1 MTDKVAAPS
10 PPGWAN
16 ERTVVVGE
24 ATFVGPV
31 AERGD
36 RLYAGLVNLLEV
48 SLVKTFGDLRAGAR
62 SNEQLAWFLE
72 LYEENRAVESE
83 MEDVGAVLDP
93 REDVQGDLIDWY
105 AELLPAPWIGDGGAG
120 WEIDDL
126 VAQHGSVSGA
136 SPGGNADWMQFHI
149 GVDELAARF
158 RDLGFDT
165 VRVPSRVFEQ
175 FLGFPVDGIWL
186 DEGEPLIGSESG
198 QV

>member
-1 MTDKVAAPS
+1 MTAKVAAPS
-10 PPGWAN
+10 PPRWAN

-48 SLVKTFGDLRAGAR
+48 SLVRTLGDLRAGAR
-62 SNEQLAWFLE
+62 SNDQLAWFLE
-72 LYEENRAVESE
+72 GYEENRAFELEVEDE
-83 MEDVGAVLDP
+83 EVVLDP
-93 REDVQGDLIDWY
+93 HEDVQGELIDWY
-105 AELLPAPWIGDGGAG
+105 VEVLPAPWIGGGGAG

-126 VAQHGSVSGA
+126 VAQYGSISGA
-136 SPGGNADWMQFHI
+136 SPGGNADWVQFNI

-158 RDLGFDT
+158 RDRGFGT

-186 DEGEPLIGSESG
+186 DEGEPLTATEDGPA
-198 QV
+198 